1 MFPVSFI
8 SLCLLP
14 APVVVLHAALA
25 DEPATAEAL
34 LERLEV
40 DAASLEDFRT
50 KFQYRKYDD
59 LMMETTITIG
69 TLTFDNRANE
79 EGGRRFAV
87 AFEREGVGAEFRDR
101 HQEWVFDGTWLL
113 ERDADLKQAKRRQV
127 VGPGEQFDPFSLD
140 EGLFPLPVGQAK
152 SEVLARFDAALVD
165 LPPVDQADE
174 HAALLS
180 KNLASDPVYG
190 LRLTPK
196 PGTPAA
202 DEFATVTIY
211 YDRATL
217 LPAGVDA
224 VKANRNRDIVLL
236 GQRQRNI
243 GVDETIFDTS
253 LPTDPSWRVTQDGR
267 EGE

>member
-1 MFPVSFI
+1 MFPVSLI

-14 APVVVLHAALA
+14 APVVALSVALA

-34 LERLEV
+34 LDRLEV
-40 DAASLEDFRT
+40 DAASLEDFTT

-69 TLTFDNRANE
+69 TLTFDNRSSD
-79 EGGRRFAV
+79 EGGRRFTV
-87 AFEREGVGAEFRDR
+87 EFEREGVGAEFRDR

-113 ERDADLKQAKRRQV
+113 ERDTDLKQAKRRQV
-127 VGPGEQFDPFSLD
+127 VGPGEAFDPFSLD

-152 SEVLARFDAALVD
+152 SEVLARFEAALVD
-165 LPPVDQADE
+165 LPPIDQADE
-174 HAALLS
+174 QAAFLS
-180 KNLASDPVYG
+180 KTLKPDEVFG
-190 LRLTPK
+190 LLLTPK

-202 DEFATVTIY
+202 EEFATVTIY

-224 VKANRNRDIVLL
+224 VKTNRNRDIVLL
-236 GQRQRNI
+236 GARQRNA
-243 GVDETIFDTS
+243 GVDDSRFDTS
-253 LPTDPSWRVTQDGR
+253 LPTDPSWRVTQEGR
-267 EGE
+267 EGG